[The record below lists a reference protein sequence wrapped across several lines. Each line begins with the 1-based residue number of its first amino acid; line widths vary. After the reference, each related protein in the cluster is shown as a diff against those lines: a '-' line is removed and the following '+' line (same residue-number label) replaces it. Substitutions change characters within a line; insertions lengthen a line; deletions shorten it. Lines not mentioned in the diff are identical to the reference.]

1 MKSVSGA
8 QSAQRRLEDRPPCP
22 QTHLF
27 FLYLSQEH
35 LVELAHDKGAFD
47 LSLLMDPVP
56 AGISSA
62 TGITP
67 VPAGKL
73 PGAWSCRPLMGNPA
87 WGGGFTALGWAP
99 WTGCQRVLPGLVSDV
114 ILLDHWASAAQRS
127 PVSPQGV
134 SGSWSG
140 PSAYPTI
147 SAPLPV
153 SGGWPGLSTAA
164 LSSACPISLNSST
177 LSKPGL
183 GPEVGGVWPGV
194 CLAPGVGAGG
204 HLGVCVARE
213 CHGILD

>member
-1 MKSVSGA
+1 MRGDKAMKSVSGA

-73 PGAWSCRPLMGNPA
+73 PGVWSCRPLMGTLPGAVVSLLWDGPLGLVVN
-87 WGGGFTALGWAP
+87 GSCLGWFLTSSFLITGLP
-99 WTGCQRVLPGLVSDV
+99 LLRGHLCLPRGCQG
-114 ILLDHWASAAQRS
+114 
-127 PVSPQGV
+127 
-134 SGSWSG
+134 
-140 PSAYPTI
+140 
-147 SAPLPV
+147 
-153 SGGWPGLSTAA
+153 
-164 LSSACPISLNSST
+164 
-177 LSKPGL
+177 
-183 GPEVGGVWPGV
+183 PGV
-194 CLAPGVGAGG
+194 A
-204 HLGVCVARE
+204 HLPIRLCQ
-213 CHGILD
+213 HLYL

>member
-99 WTGCQRVLPGLVSDV
+99 WASCQRVLPGLFF
-114 ILLDHWASAAQRS
+114 
-127 PVSPQGV
+127 P
-134 SGSWSG
+134 
-140 PSAYPTI
+140 
-147 SAPLPV
+147 
-153 SGGWPGLSTAA
+153 
-164 LSSACPISLNSST
+164 SST
-177 LSKPGL
+177 LSSPRR
-183 GPEVGGVWPGV
+183 PSSDTSAPAPH
-194 CLAPGVGAGG
+194 LAPR
-204 HLGVCVARE
+204 L
-213 CHGILD
+213 